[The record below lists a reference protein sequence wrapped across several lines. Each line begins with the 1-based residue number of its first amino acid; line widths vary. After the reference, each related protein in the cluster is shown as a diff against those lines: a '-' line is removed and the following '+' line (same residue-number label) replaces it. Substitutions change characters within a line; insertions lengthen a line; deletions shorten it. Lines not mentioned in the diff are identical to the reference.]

1 MAQLFSLGVSAFMS
15 FTSAP
20 ADKAAADFVATELER
35 LISLPFDTPE
45 DAKRWDVACADF
57 QTAIETRFPSFAIE
71 HHVEHFF
78 TDSDIRQKDAGY
90 RQKQHQTISDYVT
103 RLRH

>member
-1 MAQLFSLGVSAFMS
+1 MS

-35 LISLPFDTPE
+35 LMSLPLDTPE
-45 DAKRWDVACADF
+45 DAKRWDCACANF
-57 QTAIETRFPSFAIE
+57 QTALETRFPRFSIE

-78 TDSDIRQKDAGY
+78 TDSDIRHKDAGY
-90 RQKQHQTISDYVT
+90 RQKQHQAISDYVT
-103 RLRH
+103 RLRHI

>member
-1 MAQLFSLGVSAFMS
+1 MS

-20 ADKAAADFVATELER
+20 ADKAAAGFVAAELER
-35 LISLPFDTPE
+35 LMSLPLDTPE

-57 QTAIETRFPSFAIE
+57 QTTLEARFPSFEVE
-71 HHVEHFF
+71 HHVWHFF
-78 TDSDIRQKDAGY
+78 ADSDIRQKDAGY
-90 RQKQHQTISDYVT
+90 RQKQHQAISDYVT

>member
-20 ADKAAADFVATELER
+20 ADKAAADFVAAELER
-35 LISLPFDTPE
+35 LMSLPLDTLE
-45 DAKRWDVACADF
+45 DVERWDIACADF
-57 QTAIETRFPSFAIE
+57 QTALEARFPRFPLE

-90 RQKQHQTISDYVT
+90 RQKQHQAISDYVT

>member
-1 MAQLFSLGVSAFMS
+1 MS

-20 ADKAAADFVATELER
+20 VDKAAADFVAAELER
-35 LISLPFDTPE
+35 LMSLPLDTLE
-45 DAKRWDVACADF
+45 DVERWDIVCADF
-57 QTAIETRFPSFAIE
+57 QTTLEARFPSFPLE

-90 RQKQHQTISDYVT
+90 RQKQHQAISDYVT

>member
-1 MAQLFSLGVSAFMS
+1 MS

-20 ADKAAADFVATELER
+20 PDKAAADFVAIELER
-35 LISLPFDTPE
+35 LMSLPLDTLE
-45 DAKRWDVACADF
+45 DVERWDIACADF
-57 QTAIETRFPSFAIE
+57 QTALETRFPSFPLE
-71 HHVEHFF
+71 HHVEHFL

-90 RQKQHQTISDYVT
+90 RQKQHQAISDYVT